1 MAIGGVWC
9 EREKKDDIFRR
20 LRQLKIEHGLKATNE
35 LKWNA
40 VSNSKLLYYKDVMNY
55 FFDNSDI
62 HFRVIV
68 IPDKGSLDH
77 NLFHQTHDEFYYKMY
92 FDMLKAII
100 SPNDTYNIY
109 IDIKDTR
116 GGRKTEKLWSV
127 LSNNMLDFDRRSIRK
142 VQQVKSHEV
151 ELIELADFLVGCVV
165 YANRIERNDG
175 HNLTSPSKKEIVQLM
190 RGRSKYQLTRSTLLR
205 EDKVNIF
212 VWGSKN
218 I

>member
-1 MAIGGVWC
+1 
-9 EREKKDDIFRR
+9 
-20 LRQLKIEHGLKATNE
+20 
-35 LKWNA
+35 
-40 VSNSKLLYYKDVMNY
+40 
-55 FFDNSDI
+55 
-62 HFRVIV
+62 
-68 IPDKGSLDH
+68 
-77 NLFHQTHDEFYYKMY
+77 
-92 FDMLKAII
+92 
-100 SPNDTYNIY
+100 
-109 IDIKDTR
+109 
-116 GGRKTEKLWSV
+116 
-127 LSNNMLDFDRRSIRK
+127 MLDFDRRSIRK